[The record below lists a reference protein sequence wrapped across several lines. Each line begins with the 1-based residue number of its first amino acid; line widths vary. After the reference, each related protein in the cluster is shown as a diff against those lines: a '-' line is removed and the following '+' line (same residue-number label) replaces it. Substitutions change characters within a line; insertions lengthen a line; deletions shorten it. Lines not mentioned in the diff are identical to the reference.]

1 MKASNNEIKH
11 RQKQIDDLI
20 KEVDITAKI
29 YGDLLVTNK
38 RLLDQ
43 IKESDEIKAK
53 IITEKAIEKKN
64 FEQEKTTLQ
73 IKLNADKES
82 MKNLNVL
89 ITELQNNKKTLEAL
103 KVRFYPNLYF
113 LFLKD
118 NAGT

>member
-1 MKASNNEIKH
+1 LQH

-53 IITEKAIEKKN
+53 IITEKALEKKT
-64 FEQEKTTLQ
+64 FDQEKTTLQ
-73 IKLNADKES
+73 IKLTAEKES
-82 MKNLNVL
+82 LKNSNLL
-89 ITELQNNKKTLEAL
+89 IIELQNNKKTLEAL
-103 KVRFYPNLYF
+103 KV
-113 LFLKD
+113 
-118 NAGT
+118 

>member
-11 RQKQIDDLI
+11 RQKQVDDLI

-43 IKESDEIKAK
+43 MKESDEIKAK
-53 IITEKAIEKKN
+53 IITEKAIDKKN
-64 FEQEKTTLQ
+64 FDQERTTLQ

-89 ITELQNNKKTLEAL
+89 INELQNNKKTLEAL
-103 KVRFYPNLYF
+103 KVLYF
-113 LFLKD
+113 FNYFFILL
-118 NAGT
+118 

>member
-1 MKASNNEIKH
+1 MQH

-53 IITEKAIEKKN
+53 IITEKALEKKT
-64 FEQEKTTLQ
+64 FDQEKTTLQ
-73 IKLNADKES
+73 IKLTAEKES
-82 MKNLNVL
+82 LKNSNLL
-89 ITELQNNKKTLEAL
+89 IIELQNNKKTLEAL
-103 KVRFYPNLYF
+103 KV
-113 LFLKD
+113 
-118 NAGT
+118 